1 MTTKFAT
8 VSIIGMPNAGKSTLL
23 NYILRRKIS
32 IVTYKPQTTR
42 NLIKGILTDKECQI
56 AFLDTPGILQAGC
69 EMEKIMVKNIMLG
82 IYSSDIIIA
91 LIAANTKDLNSNLNS
106 IKKLLI
112 KADTTLI
119 FAINKIDIAT
129 SEEIEKTKD
138 AIVTA
143 GFKNEIF
150 LISAH
155 TGKGVDELI
164 DNLKNKCKEG
174 AWLYGKE
181 EVSINSKE
189 FMAAELTREVLLLTL
204 KQELPYNLH
213 VASESWT
220 KDDKG
225 TDIISQTIIVP
236 KESHKIIIIGAKGK
250 MLANIGQK
258 ARESIN
264 SAFNINCY
272 LKLFAKVKAV

>member
-42 NLIKGILTDKECQI
+42 NLIKGILTYKECQI
-56 AFLDTPGILQAGC
+56 AFLDTPGILRAGC
-69 EMEKIMVKNIMLG
+69 EMEKLMVKNIMLG

-91 LIAANTKDLNSNLNS
+91 LIAANTKDLSSNLNA

-112 KADTTLI
+112 KADSTLI
-119 FAINKIDIAT
+119 FAINKIDIA
-129 SEEIEKTKD
+129 SAEEIEKIKYD
-138 AIVTA
+138 INLA
-143 GFKNEIF
+143 GFTSEIL

-155 TGKGVDELI
+155 SGKGVEELI
-164 DNLKNKCKEG
+164 DNLQSKCKEG
-174 AWLYGKE
+174 AWLYEKE
-181 EVSINSKE
+181 EVSTDSKE
-189 FMAAELTREVLLLTL
+189 FMAAELTREILLLTL

-213 VASESWT
+213 VATTGWE

-225 TDIISQTIIVP
+225 TDVISQTIIVP
-236 KESHKIIIIGAKGK
+236 KESHKMIIIGAKGK
-250 MLANIGQK
+250 TLANIGQK

-264 SAFNINCY
+264 QAFNISCY
-272 LKLFAKVKAV
+272 LKLFVKVKAL